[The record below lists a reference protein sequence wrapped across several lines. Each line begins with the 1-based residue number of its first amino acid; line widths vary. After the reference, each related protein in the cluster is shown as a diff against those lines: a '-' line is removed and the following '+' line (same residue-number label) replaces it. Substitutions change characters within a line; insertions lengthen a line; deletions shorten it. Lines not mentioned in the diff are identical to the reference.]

1 MEFTYETIEPSLI
14 PNTTMVKSLFNGVP
28 RSYRITPNENYVLHD
43 NASDWT
49 ETDEET
55 GAQITYL
62 GYTRG
67 TVSCSATYD
76 FEANPR
82 EFYAVEEHNVVLK
95 SEEATE
101 EDYQDALREMG
112 VNV

>member
-1 MEFTYETIEPSLI
+1 MAFTYETIEPTLI
-14 PNTTMVKSLFNGVP
+14 PNTTMVRSLLNGIP
-28 RSYRITPNENYVLHD
+28 CSYRITPNENYVLHD
-43 NASDWT
+43 SESDWT
-49 ETDEET
+49 ETDEDT
-55 GAQITYL
+55 GAQTIYF
-62 GYTRG
+62 GYTKG

-82 EFYAVEEHNVVLK
+82 EFYAVEEHDAVLT

-101 EDYQDALREMG
+101 EDYQEALREMG